1 MSRLRVF
8 IIALICLLVLT
19 DAIAVNGY
27 LSVKKQL
34 SVSQG
39 LSQKNILNSQVLNFT
54 RLFIERVLQ
63 AKGEVSF
70 ENRLKLENM
79 VRDLNDPAILES
91 WNSFVNSRSEQ
102 EAQENVK
109 LLLDLLVRKIVP

>member
-1 MSRLRVF
+1 MSRLRIF
-8 IIALICLLVLT
+8 LIILVGLLVLT
-19 DAIAVNGY
+19 DALAVNAY

-34 SVSQG
+34 LVSQAAAKK
-39 LSQKNILNSQVLNFT
+39 SDLNAQTLNFT

-79 VRDLNDPAILES
+79 VRGLNDPAILES
-91 WNSFVNSRSEQ
+91 WNNFVNSKSEQ
-102 EAQENVK
+102 DAQENVGS
-109 LLLDLLVRKIVP
+109 LLDLLVRKIIP

>member
-1 MSRLRVF
+1 MSRLRIFLVVLIGFF
-8 IIALICLLVLT
+8 ILT
-19 DAIAVNGY
+19 DALALNAY

-34 SVSQG
+34 SVSQAI
-39 LSQKNILNSQVLNFT
+39 SRKNDVNAQVLIFLQ
-54 RLFIERVLQ
+54 LFIERVLK

-79 VRDLNDPAILES
+79 VRDLNDQAILQS
-91 WNSFVNSRSEQ
+91 WNSFVNSTSEQ

-109 LLLDLLVRKIVP
+109 TLLDVLVRKIVP